1 MKDLCL
7 ETPFEISVEEFLSLR
22 APFIHQEPVLRG
34 KKEDNVTY
42 SITIEK
48 NEVLETF
55 ATDVDF
61 VELKSQIG
69 ENEAGMIAYIEALK
83 EFFHIYDVG
92 KIDAKKGIKPYFSTV
107 FPLEKDVMYVNS
119 YLVEKQSKYRIKI
132 RFFPGN
138 YYQLHAFYVQ
148 FPRKKEE
155 LEVLKKT
162 YEEQTK
168 KLLKRIQEI
177 NDKQKMKVLLKLL

>member
-1 MKDLCL
+1 MKDLHL
-7 ETPFEISVEEFLSLR
+7 ETPFETSVEELLSLR
-22 APFIHQEPVLRG
+22 APFFHEEPVLRG
-34 KKEDNVTY
+34 NKEDNVTY

-55 ATDVDF
+55 STDHDF
-61 VELKSQIG
+61 LELKSKV
-69 ENEAGMIAYIEALK
+69 ENEEGMSRYIDVLK
-83 EFFHIYDVG
+83 FFFHIYDVG
-92 KIDAKKGIKPYFSTV
+92 KIDAAKGIKPYFSTV

-119 YLVEKQSKYRIKI
+119 YLVEKKSKYRIKI

-155 LEVLKKT
+155 LEALKKA
-162 YEEQTK
+162 YEKQTE

>member
-7 ETPFEISVEEFLSLR
+7 ETPFEISVEEMIAMR
-22 APFIHQEPVLRG
+22 APFFDEQPIIKG
-34 KKEDNVTY
+34 NKKDNVTY

-55 ATDVDF
+55 STDLDF
-61 VELKSQIG
+61 VELKSQV
-69 ENEAGMIAYIEALK
+69 ESEERVIAYIEILK

-92 KIDAKKGIKPYFSTV
+92 KIDAAKGIKPYFSTV

-155 LEVLKKT
+155 LESLKKA
-162 YEEQTK
+162 YEEQTE

>member
-1 MKDLCL
+1 MKDLHL
-7 ETPFEISVEEFLSLR
+7 ETPFEISVEELLSLR
-22 APFIHQEPVLRG
+22 APFFHEEPVIRE
-34 KKEDNVTY
+34 KKEDNVIY

-55 ATDVDF
+55 STDVDF
-61 VELKSQIG
+61 VELKSKV
-69 ENEAGMIAYIEALK
+69 ENEEGMKAYINVLK

-92 KIDAKKGIKPYFSTV
+92 KIDAAKGIKPYFSTV

-155 LEVLKKT
+155 LEVLKKE
-162 YEEQTK
+162 YKEQTE